1 MGGFDLAAIAI
12 GAYEPRWFMRDS
24 HINPLGALQVV
35 QEVKAKSA
43 ICIHWGTFD
52 GLSDEPLDQAPK
64 DLEIAKNASP
74 VPLEFFV
81 IKHGQSWVLPGARK

>member
-24 HINPLGALQVV
+24 HINPLGALQVM

-43 ICIHWGTFD
+43 ICIQW
-52 GLSDEPLDQAPK
+52 
-64 DLEIAKNASP
+64 
-74 VPLEFFV
+74 VPLT
-81 IKHGQSWVLPGARK
+81 GLAMNP